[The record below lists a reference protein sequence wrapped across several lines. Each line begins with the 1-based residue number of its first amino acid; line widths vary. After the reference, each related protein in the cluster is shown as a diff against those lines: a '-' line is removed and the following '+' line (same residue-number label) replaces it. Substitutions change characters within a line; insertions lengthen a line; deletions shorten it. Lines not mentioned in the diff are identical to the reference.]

1 MVSYRT
7 LVLMLLFIA
16 VILLVLVG
24 SCGSDRRSYSLG
36 IKSGSIRGEI
46 AAELLTGE
54 PVQQSKAP
62 VIAQIMEIV
71 GQAAGV
77 S

>member
-36 IKSGSIRGEI
+36 IKPIPGET

-54 PVQQSKAP
+54 PVQQP
-62 VIAQIMEIV
+62 
-71 GQAAGV
+71 
-77 S
+77 

>member
-16 VILLVLVG
+16 VILLALVG

-36 IKSGSIRGEI
+36 IKPGSIPGEA

-54 PVQQSKAP
+54 PVQQLDAP
-62 VIAQIMEIV
+62 LTA
-71 GQAAGV
+71 
-77 S
+77 